1 MSPFIRRKQ
10 NIHQFIYKFIS
21 DFICRGPPQMSYVC
35 PVIFGHR
42 LKIERNIAEHRCKT
56 VIIHR
61 THHRR
66 LSIQKPVFIFLYE
79 TLFQSIVDHMAHL
92 VGPHDTEV
100 SLLPHRP
107 SMTRVGR
114 RDHTV
119 GIWTGIGRQVHY
131 VRSTFGKLE
140 HSRAIDAAQRVIAA
154 VESCLYLLRAV
165 IVVSSRI

>member
-1 MSPFIRRKQ
+1 
-10 NIHQFIYKFIS
+10 
-21 DFICRGPPQMSYVC
+21 MSYISS
-35 PVIFGHR
+35 VIFCHR
-42 LKIERNIAEHRCKT
+42 LKIERDIAEHRCQT
-56 VIIHR
+56 IVVHR

-66 LSIQKPVFIFLYE
+66 LSIQKPVFIFLNE
-79 TLFQSIVDHMAHL
+79 TLFQCIVDHMAHL
-92 VGPHDTEV
+92 VGPHDSEV

-140 HSRAIDAAQRVIAA
+140 HSRTIDAAQRIIAA
-154 VESCLYLLRAV
+154 VKSCLYLLRAV
-165 IVVSSRI
+165 IIVCSRI